1 MIKKVVFKNMN
12 TSLSNLGIG
21 DIRFYDGANK
31 VIKSG
36 NIITDT
42 NLIGETDNFRCEVTG
57 SAIGYYPI
65 SLINTSTND
74 SYWIS
79 DSNSNISV
87 EIYFKKLVDS
97 ISKISFIPLPSN
109 LTSIGIS
116 GNFSIEVYGY
126 DDKVIHE
133 YTVTTITNRNKTQYI
148 PTYELSKYYDI
159 NNNGTIVT
167 TDSTR
172 LNNVSTIIK
181 VDLEYDLNDK
191 CDIRFLF
198 STDNKSTW
206 FTVKNN
212 VETTVAE
219 PDILSDGM
227 TISDMKSILGYDFSS
242 VSNLDILCAI
252 KSADIHHTPI
262 LHKLK
267 IYYY

>member
-1 MIKKVVFKNMN
+1 MPLKKPGNKKN
-12 TSLSNLGIG
+12 
-21 DIRFYDGANK
+21 
-31 VIKSG
+31 
-36 NIITDT
+36 
-42 NLIGETDNFRCEVTG
+42 
-57 SAIGYYPI
+57 
-65 SLINTSTND
+65 
-74 SYWIS
+74 
-79 DSNSNISV
+79 
-87 EIYFKKLVDS
+87 
-97 ISKISFIPLPSN
+97 
-109 LTSIGIS
+109 
-116 GNFSIEVYGY
+116 
-126 DDKVIHE
+126 
-133 YTVTTITNRNKTQYI
+133 VTTITNRNKTQYI

-242 VSNLDILCAI
+242 VSNLDILCAM
-252 KSADIHHTPI
+252 KSTDIHHTPI

>member
-21 DIRFYDGANK
+21 SIRFYDGANK
-31 VIKSG
+31 VIESG
-36 NIITDT
+36 NIVTDT
-42 NLIGETDNFRCEVTG
+42 NLIGETDNFKCEVTG

-65 SLINTSTND
+65 NIINTNATT

-79 DSNSNISV
+79 DSNNISI

-133 YTVTTITNRNKTQYI
+133 YTVTAKTNKNKIQYI

-206 FTVKNN
+206 FTIKNN

-219 PDILSDGM
+219 SNILSDGM
-227 TISDMKSILGYDFSS
+227 TVSDMKSILGYDFSN
-242 VSNLDILCAI
+242 VFNLDVLCAM
-252 KSADIHHTPI
+252 KSTDIHYTPI
-262 LHKLK
+262 LHRLK

>member
-21 DIRFYDGANK
+21 SIRFYDGANK
-31 VIKSG
+31 VIESG
-36 NIITDT
+36 NSIIDN
-42 NLIGETDNFRCEVTG
+42 NLVGETENFKCEVTG

-65 SLINTSTND
+65 NIINTNAIT

-79 DSNSNISV
+79 DSNNISI

-133 YTVTTITNRNKTQYI
+133 YTITTITNRNKIQYI

-159 NNNGTIVT
+159 NNNGTITT

-206 FTVKNN
+206 FTIKNN
-212 VETTVAE
+212 VKTTVAE
-219 PDILSDGM
+219 SDILSNGM
-227 TISDMKSILGYDFSS
+227 TISDMKSILGYDFNNIF
-242 VSNLDILCAI
+242 NLDILCVM
-252 KSADIHHTPI
+252 KSTDVHYTPI
-262 LHKLK
+262 LHRLK